1 VSDHA
6 DVHQTQLLQHG
17 EIISHGCVLYDLAI
31 DNPKQ
36 MEVIDFD
43 APSSGSHAAKD
54 HPEHARHCWRAEV
67 GSAKGRSTHHPIA
80 FSDNLLE
87 GVVPDGKDGE

>member
-1 VSDHA
+1 MSNHA

-36 MEVIDFD
+36 MDVID
-43 APSSGSHAAKD
+43 
-54 HPEHARHCWRAEV
+54 
-67 GSAKGRSTHHPIA
+67 
-80 FSDNLLE
+80 LE
-87 GVVPDGKDGE
+87 AGII

>member
-1 VSDHA
+1 MSNHA

-17 EIISHGCVLYDLAI
+17 EIISHGCVLYDLVI

-43 APSSGSHAAKD
+43 APSGGSHAAKD
-54 HPEHARHCWRAEV
+54 PPEHARHCRPAGV
-67 GSAKGRSTHHPIA
+67 GSAKGRSTHLSIA
-80 FSDNLLE
+80 FSDNLLDE
-87 GVVPDGKDGE
+87 VVPDGKDGE

>member
-1 VSDHA
+1 MSNHA
-6 DVHQTQLLQHG
+6 DVHQIQLLQHG

-43 APSSGSHAAKD
+43 APSGGSHAAKGP
-54 HPEHARHCWRAEV
+54 PENARHCRLAEA
-67 GSAKGRSTHHPIA
+67 GFAKGRSTHHPIT
-80 FSDNLLE
+80 FSDNLLDR
-87 GVVPDGKDGE
+87 VVPDGKDGE